1 VKQGQVLGYQGEW
14 SGGQSRT
21 PLWAQLRFGVVRPAP
36 GGRFP
41 DSFEANFVDLTPYLG
56 VTLRDA
62 GSYRDVQQLQCAP

>member
-1 VKQGQVLGYQGEW
+1 
-14 SGGQSRT
+14 
-21 PLWAQLRFGVVRPAP
+21 VVRPAP

-41 DSFEANFVDLTPYLG
+41 ASFEANLVDPTPYLG